1 MVRVLIQTIYG
12 LPIPKA
18 RDLSRGFWANLAV
31 AAENFLEPELGKK
44 AVGSFLEVAFDLTDV
59 DTVVEMIGAV
69 EDSMDVA
76 LLSALNLVHKHHA
89 LILLEHEGYRDSF
102 FDHPRLELLHIDD
115 LLAKVK
121 GNNGGT

>member
-18 RDLSRGFWANLAV
+18 RDLSWGFWANLAV

-59 DTVVEMIGAV
+59 DTVVEMIGV
-69 EDSMDVA
+69 VGGSMDVA
-76 LLSALNLVHKHHA
+76 LLSALNLVRKHHA
-89 LILLEHEGYRDSF
+89 LIL
-102 FDHPRLELLHIDD
+102 
-115 LLAKVK
+115 
-121 GNNGGT
+121 

>member
-18 RDLSRGFWANLAV
+18 RDLSWGFWANLAV
-31 AAENFLEPELGKK
+31 AAENFLERELSKK

-59 DTVVEMIGAV
+59 DTVVEMIGVV
-69 EDSMDVA
+69 EGSMEVA
-76 LLSALNLVHKHHA
+76 LISALNLVRKHHA

-102 FDHPRLELLHIDD
+102 VDHPRLALLHIDD
-115 LLAKVK
+115 LLAKLK
-121 GNNGGT
+121 GNDGET